1 MWLIRVSVFFF
12 VLMLVG
18 LESAGAQQTPV
29 PATDASPETT
39 AQLLEQLKAQDA
51 RLKELE
57 AQVAKLKAAQP
68 AAPGETPATTPAA
81 ASTTPVDTTP
91 ATAAPA
97 ADAAAIAT
105 PAPAPQEPPVAQA
118 A

>member
-18 LESAGAQQTPV
+18 LESAGAQQTV
-29 PATDASPETT
+29 ATASDASPETT
-39 AQLLEQLKAQDA
+39 AQLLELLKAQDA

-68 AAPGETPATTPAA
+68 ATPGETPAPPPGAA
-81 ASTTPVDTTP
+81 AMPPVVP
-91 ATAAPA
+91 APAPAAAPA
-97 ADAAAIAT
+97 AEAW
-105 PAPAPQEPPVAQA
+105 PLLRPPRRLQ
-118 A
+118 